1 VLVHLLQSSPQQA
14 EYEVAGPGGGAG
26 TEEAFVSRFTETMFR
41 NAREST
47 KGMVTGE
54 PHAPVRHTWREVH
67 QRARQVAGGLA
78 AAGVGHGD
86 AVGVLA
92 GAPVE
97 IAPTAQGLWMRGA
110 SLTMLH
116 QPTPRTDLAV
126 WAEDSTTVIDMIEA
140 KAVIVSDPF
149 LPAVPVLEERG
160 VEVLTFEQLLASDP
174 IDPIETDE
182 DDLALMQLT
191 SGSTGSPKAVQI
203 THRNVCSNAE
213 AMFIGAQYDVENDV
227 MVSWLPCFHDM
238 GMIGFL
244 TVPMYFG
251 AELVKVTPMDFLRDT
266 LLWAK
271 LIDKYKGTMTA
282 APNFAYSLFAKRLRK
297 QAKPGQFD
305 LSTLRFALSG
315 AEPVEPTDVEDLIDA
330 GKPFGLQPEAI
341 LPAYGMAETTLAV
354 SFSECNAGLVVDEV
368 DADLLAAL
376 RRAVPATRGNTRRL
390 ASLGP
395 LLDGLEVRIVD
406 EDGTILP
413 TRGVGVIELRGE
425 SLTPGYLTMGGFM
438 PAQDEHGWYDTGDL
452 GYQMENGHVVVCG
465 RVKDVIIMAGRN
477 IYPTD
482 IERAAGRVD
491 GVRPGCAVA
500 VRLDAGHSRET
511 FAVAVESNAF
521 EDPAEVRRIEHQVAH
536 EVLREVDVRPR
547 NVVVLGPGTIPKT
560 PSGKLRRANSV
571 TLVT

>member
-1 VLVHLLQSSPQQA
+1 M
-14 EYEVAGPGGGAG
+14 
-26 TEEAFVSRFTETMFR
+26 SRFTEKMFR

-54 PHAPVRHTWREVH
+54 PETPVRHTWGEVH
-67 QRARQVAGGLA
+67 ERARQIAGGLA
-78 AAGVGHGD
+78 AIDVGHGD

-126 WAEDSTTVIDMIEA
+126 WAEDTTTVIDMIEA
-140 KAVIVSDPF
+140 KAVVISEPF
-149 LPAVPVLEERG
+149 MAAAPVLEERG
-160 VEVLTFEQLLASDP
+160 VKVVTVEQLLASDP
-174 IDPIETDE
+174 IDPIEAGE

-203 THRNVCSNAE
+203 THRNLFANLE
-213 AMFIGAQYDVENDV
+213 AMYISAEYNEETDV
-227 MVSWLPCFHDM
+227 MVSWLPLFHDM
-238 GMIGFL
+238 GMIGFM

-251 AELVKVTPMDFLRDT
+251 GELVKVTPMDFMRDT

-271 LIDKYKGTMTA
+271 LIDKYQGTMTA

-315 AEPVEPTDVEDLIDA
+315 AEPVEPSDVEDLCDA
-330 GKPFGLQPEAI
+330 GAPFGLKPEAI
-341 LPAYGMAETTLAV
+341 LPAYGMAEITLAV
-354 SFSECNAGLVVDEV
+354 AFSECGAGLVVDEV
-368 DADLLAAL
+368 DADLMAAL
-376 RRAVPATRGNTRRL
+376 RRAVPATKGNTRRL

-395 LLDGLEVRIVD
+395 LLQGIEARIVD
-406 EDGTILP
+406 EDGNVLP
-413 TRGVGVIELRGE
+413 KRGVGVIELRGE
-425 SLTPGYLTMGGFM
+425 SVSPGYLTMGGFIS
-438 PAQDEHGWYDTGDL
+438 AQDRHGWYDTGDL
-452 GYQMENGHVVVCG
+452 GYQMDNGHIVVCG

-482 IERAAGRVD
+482 IERAAGRVS

-500 VRLDAGHSRET
+500 VRLDAGHTRET
-511 FAVAVESNAF
+511 FAVAVESNAH

-536 EVLREVDVRPR
+536 EVLKEVDVRPR

-560 PSGKLRRANSV
+560 PSGKLRRSTSV

>member
-1 VLVHLLQSSPQQA
+1 
-14 EYEVAGPGGGAG
+14 
-26 TEEAFVSRFTETMFR
+26 VSRFTEKMFR
-41 NAREST
+41 NARETT

-54 PHAPVRHTWREVH
+54 PHTPVRHTWGEVH
-67 QRARQVAGGLA
+67 ERARRIAGGLA
-78 AAGVGHGD
+78 AFGVGHGD

-97 IAPTAQGLWMRGA
+97 IAPAAQGLWMRGA

-116 QPTPRTDLAV
+116 QPTPRTDLV
-126 WAEDSTTVIDMIEA
+126 LWAEDTTTVIDMIEA
-140 KAVIVSDPF
+140 KVVLISDPF
-149 LPAVPVLEERG
+149 MVAKPVLEERG
-160 VEVLTFEQLLASDP
+160 IKVLTIEELLAADP
-174 IDPIETDE
+174 IDPIGVDE

-203 THRNVCSNAE
+203 THRNLFANLE
-213 AMFIGAQYDVENDV
+213 AMYISAQYNADTDV
-227 MVSWLPCFHDM
+227 MVSWLPLFHDM

-244 TVPMYFG
+244 AVPMYFG
-251 AELVKVTPMDFLRDT
+251 GELVKVTPMDFMRDV

-271 LIDKYKGTMTA
+271 LIHKYKGTMTA

-315 AEPVEPTDVEDLIDA
+315 AEPVEPADVEDLNDA
-330 GKPFGLQPEAI
+330 GAPFGLRRTAI
-341 LPAYGMAETTLAV
+341 LPAYGMAEITLAV
-354 SFSECNAGLVVDEV
+354 AFSECGAGLVVDEV

-376 RRAVPATRGNTRRL
+376 RRAVPATKGNTRRL

-395 LLDGLEVRIVD
+395 LLQGIETRIVD
-406 EDGTILP
+406 EDGNVLP
-413 TRGVGVIELRGE
+413 SRGVGVIELRSE
-425 SLTPGYLTMGGFM
+425 SVTPGYLTMAGFM
-438 PAQDEHGWYDTGDL
+438 PAQDEQGWYDTGDL
-452 GYQMENGHVVVCG
+452 GYQMENGHVIVCG

-482 IERAAGRVD
+482 IERAAGRVE

-521 EDPAEVRRIEHQVAH
+521 EDPIEVRRIEHQVAH
-536 EVLREVDVRPR
+536 EVLNEVDMRPR

>member
-1 VLVHLLQSSPQQA
+1 M
-14 EYEVAGPGGGAG
+14 
-26 TEEAFVSRFTETMFR
+26 SRFTENMFR
-41 NAREST
+41 NARESK

-54 PHAPVRHTWREVH
+54 PHQPVRHTWLEVH
-67 QRARQVAGGLA
+67 ERARRVAGGLA
-78 AAGVGHGD
+78 AAGIGHGD
-86 AVGVLA
+86 GVGVLA

-116 QPTPRTDLAV
+116 QPTPRTDLEL
-126 WAEDSTTVIDMIEA
+126 WAKDTTTVVDMIEA

-149 LPAVPVLEERG
+149 MPAAPVLEQRG
-160 VEVLTFEQLLASDP
+160 IKVLTIEQLLASDP
-174 IDPIETDE
+174 IDPIDTDE

-191 SGSTGSPKAVQI
+191 SGSTGSPKAVHI
-203 THRNVCSNAE
+203 THRNIYSNAE
-213 AMFIGAQYDVENDV
+213 AMFIGAKMDPSGNDV
-227 MVSWLPCFHDM
+227 MLSWLPCFHDM
-238 GMIGFL
+238 GMVGFL

-251 AELVKVTPMDFLRDT
+251 VELVKVTPMDFLRDT

-271 LIDKYKGTMTA
+271 LIDKYGGTMTA
-282 APNFAYSLFAKRLRK
+282 APNFAYALFAKRLRN
-297 QAKPGQFD
+297 QATPGQFD

-315 AEPVEPTDVEDLIDA
+315 AEPVDPADVEDLIDA
-330 GKPFGLQPEAI
+330 GKPFGLRPEAVM
-341 LPAYGMAETTLAV
+341 PAYGMAETTLAV
-354 SFSECNAGLVVDEV
+354 SFSELGDGLVVDEV

-376 RRAVPATRGNTRRL
+376 RRAVPATKGNTRRL

-395 LLDGLEVRIVD
+395 LLTGIEARIVD
-406 EDGTILP
+406 DDGAVLP

-425 SLTPGYLTMGGFM
+425 PLTPGYTTMGGFI
-438 PAQDEHGWYDTGDL
+438 PAQDENGWYDTGDL
-452 GYQMENGHVVVCG
+452 GYLMENGHIVVCG

-482 IERAAGRVD
+482 IERAAGRVA

-500 VRLDAGHSRET
+500 VRLDAGHARES
-511 FAVAVESNAF
+511 FAVAVESNAYQ
-521 EDPAEVRRIEHQVAH
+521 DAAEVRRIEHQVAH
-536 EVLREVDVRPR
+536 EVVSEVDLRPR

-560 PSGKLRRANSV
+560 PSGKLRRATSV

>member
-1 VLVHLLQSSPQQA
+1 
-14 EYEVAGPGGGAG
+14 
-26 TEEAFVSRFTETMFR
+26 VSRFTEKMYR
-41 NAREST
+41 NARNAT
-47 KGMVTGE
+47 TGMVTGE
-54 PHAPVRHTWREVH
+54 PHAPVRHTWGEVH
-67 QRARQVAGGLA
+67 ERARRIAGGLA

-97 IAPTAQGLWMRGA
+97 IAPTAQALWMRGA

-116 QPTPRTDLAV
+116 QPTPRTDLQV
-126 WAEDSTTVIDMIEA
+126 WAKDTTTVIDMIEA
-140 KAVIVSDPF
+140 AAVIVSDPF
-149 LPAVPVLEERG
+149 MPALPVLEERG
-160 VEVLTFEQLLASDP
+160 IKAVTVEQLLAADP
-174 IDPIETDE
+174 IDPVDTDE
-182 DDLALMQLT
+182 DDVALMQLT
-191 SGSTGSPKAVQI
+191 SGSTGSPKGVVI
-203 THRNVCSNAE
+203 THRNMYSNAE
-213 AMFIGAQYDVENDV
+213 AMFIGAQYDVDKDV

-244 TVPMYFG
+244 TVPMFFG

-297 QAKPGQFD
+297 QAQPGQFD

-315 AEPVEPTDVEDLIDA
+315 AEPVEPADVEDLIDA
-330 GKPFGLQPEAI
+330 GASFGLKPEAI

-354 SFSECNAGLVVDEV
+354 SFSECGAGLVVDEV

-376 RRAVPATRGNTRRL
+376 HRAVPAAKGHTRRL

-395 LLDGLEVRIVD
+395 LLEGLEARILD
-406 EDGTILP
+406 EDGNLLP
-413 TRGVGVIELRGE
+413 TRGVGIIELRGE
-425 SLTPGYLTMGGFM
+425 SLTPGYVTMGGFV

-452 GYQMENGHVVVCG
+452 GYLMENGHVVVCG

-482 IERAAGRVD
+482 IERAACRVE

-511 FAVAVESNAF
+511 FAVAVESNNWQ
-521 EDPAEVRRIEHQVAH
+521 DPAEVRRIEHRVAH
-536 EVLREVDVRPR
+536 EVVTEVDMRPR

-571 TLVT
+571 SLVS

>member
-1 VLVHLLQSSPQQA
+1 M
-14 EYEVAGPGGGAG
+14 
-26 TEEAFVSRFTETMFR
+26 SRFTENMFR
-41 NAREST
+41 RAHEST
-47 KGMVTGE
+47 KGMVTGD
-54 PHAPVRHTWREVH
+54 PHQPVRHTWLEVY

-86 AVGVLA
+86 VVGVLA
-92 GAPVE
+92 GQPVE

-116 QPTPRTDLAV
+116 QPTPRTDLQL
-126 WAEDSTTVIDMIEA
+126 WANDTTTVIDMIEA

-149 LPAVPVLEERG
+149 MAAAPVLTERG
-160 VEVLTFEQLLASDP
+160 IRVLTAEQLLASDP
-174 IDPIETDE
+174 IDPIATGE

-191 SGSTGSPKAVQI
+191 SGSTGSPKAVHI
-203 THRNVCSNAE
+203 THRNIYSNAE
-213 AMFIGAQYDVENDV
+213 AMFISAKMDPSGNDV
-227 MVSWLPCFHDM
+227 MLSWLPCFHDM
-238 GMIGFL
+238 GMVGFL

-251 AELVKVTPMDFLRDT
+251 VELVKVTPMDFLRDT

-271 LIDKYKGTMTA
+271 LIDKYGGTMTA
-282 APNFAYSLFAKRLRK
+282 APNFAYALFAKRLRN
-297 QAKPGQFD
+297 QATPGQFD

-315 AEPVEPTDVEDLIDA
+315 AEPVDPADVEDLIEA
-330 GKPFGLQPEAI
+330 GKPFGLRPEAI
-341 LPAYGMAETTLAV
+341 MPAYGMAETTLAV
-354 SFSECNAGLVVDEV
+354 SFSELGDGLVVDEV

-376 RRAVPATRGNTRRL
+376 RRAVPATKGNTRRL

-395 LLDGLEVRIVD
+395 LLQGLEARIVD
-406 EDGTILP
+406 EDGNVLP

-425 SLTPGYLTMGGFM
+425 PVTPGYTTMGGFI

-452 GYQMENGHVVVCG
+452 GYLMDNGHIVVCG

-482 IERAAGRVD
+482 IERAAGRVE

-521 EDPAEVRRIEHQVAH
+521 EDPVAVRRIEHQVAH
-536 EVLREVDVRPR
+536 EVVSEVDVRPR

>member
-1 VLVHLLQSSPQQA
+1 VLTRLLHSGAQQVDDEIRCLGA
-14 EYEVAGPGGGAG
+14 PAG

-41 NAREST
+41 NAREGS

-54 PHAPVRHTWREVH
+54 PQAPVRHTWGEVH
-67 QRARQVAGGLA
+67 QRARRVAGGLQ

-86 AVGVLA
+86 AIGVLA

-116 QPTPRTDLAV
+116 QPTPRTDLV
-126 WAEDSTTVIDMIEA
+126 LWAEDTMTVIDMIEA
-140 KAVIVSDPF
+140 KAVIVSEPF
-149 LPAVPVLEERG
+149 LVAIPVLEEKG
-160 VEVLTFEQLLASDP
+160 IKVLTVADLLAAEP
-174 IDPIETDE
+174 IDPIEVGE

-203 THRNVCSNAE
+203 THANIYSNAE
-213 AMFIGAQYDVENDV
+213 AMFIGAQYDVEKDV

-238 GMIGFL
+238 GMVGFL
-244 TVPMYFG
+244 TIPMYFG

-282 APNFAYSLFAKRLRK
+282 APNFAYALLAKRLRRN
-297 QAKPGQFD
+297 AKPGDFD

-315 AEPVEPTDVEDLIDA
+315 AEPVEPADVEDLLDA
-330 GKPFGLQPEAI
+330 GRPFGLNPSAI

-395 LLDGLEVRIVD
+395 LLKDLEIRVVG

-413 TRGVGVIELRGE
+413 SRGVGVIELRGE

-438 PAQDEHGWYDTGDL
+438 PAQDEQGWYDTGDL

-500 VRLDAGHSRET
+500 VRLDAGHARET

-536 EVLREVDVRPR
+536 EVLKEVDVRPR

-571 TLVT
+571 PLVT

>member
-1 VLVHLLQSSPQQA
+1 M
-14 EYEVAGPGGGAG
+14 
-26 TEEAFVSRFTETMFR
+26 SRFTEKMFR

-54 PHAPVRHTWREVH
+54 PYKPVRHTWAEVH
-67 QRARQVAGGLA
+67 QRARRVAGGLA
-78 AAGVGHGD
+78 TAGVGHGD

-126 WAEDSTTVIDMIEA
+126 WAEDTATVIDMIEA
-140 KAVIVSDPF
+140 KVVVVSDPF
-149 LPAVPVLEERG
+149 MAAAPVLAERAIK
-160 VEVLTFEQLLASDP
+160 VLTVEELLTFDP
-174 IDPIETDE
+174 IDPVETGE

-203 THRNVCSNAE
+203 THRNIYSNAE
-213 AMFIGAQYDVENDV
+213 AMFIGAKMDPSGNDV
-227 MVSWLPCFHDM
+227 MLSWLPCFHDM

-244 TVPMYFG
+244 TVPMFFG
-251 AELVKVTPMDFLRDT
+251 VELVKVTPMDFLRDT

-282 APNFAYSLFAKRLRK
+282 APNFAYALFAKRLRK

-305 LSTLRFALSG
+305 LSSLRFALSG
-315 AEPVEPTDVEDLIDA
+315 AEPVDPADVEDLIEA
-330 GKPFGLQPEAI
+330 GKPFGLRPEAVM
-341 LPAYGMAETTLAV
+341 PAYGMAETTLAV
-354 SFSECNAGLVVDEV
+354 SFSELGDGLVVDEV
-368 DADLLAAL
+368 DADLLGAL
-376 RRAVPATRGNTRRL
+376 RRAIPATKGNTRRF

-395 LLDGLEVRIVD
+395 LLEGLEARIVD
-406 EDGTILP
+406 PDGNVLP
-413 TRGVGVIELRGE
+413 PRGVGVIELRGE
-425 SLTPGYLTMGGFM
+425 PVTPGYITMGGFIS
-438 PAQDEHGWYDTGDL
+438 AQDEHGWYDTGDL
-452 GYQMENGHVVVCG
+452 GYLMENGHIVVCG

-482 IERAAGRVD
+482 IERAAGRVP

-536 EVLREVDVRPR
+536 EVITEVDVRPR

-560 PSGKLRRANSV
+560 PSGKLRRSNSV
-571 TLVT
+571 ALVT

>member
-1 VLVHLLQSSPQQA
+1 M
-14 EYEVAGPGGGAG
+14 
-26 TEEAFVSRFTETMFR
+26 SRFTDKMYY
-41 NAREST
+41 NARTSQR
-47 KGMVTGE
+47 GMVTGE
-54 PHAPVRHTWREVH
+54 PHEPVRHTWGEVH
-67 QRARQVAGGLA
+67 ERARRVAGGLA
-78 AAGVGHGD
+78 AAGIGPGD
-86 AVGVLA
+86 KIGVLA
-92 GAPVE
+92 GFPVE
-97 IAPTAQGLWMRGA
+97 IAPTVQGIWMRGG

-126 WAEDSTTVIDMIEA
+126 WAEDTMNVIGMIEA
-140 KAVIVSDPF
+140 KAVVVSEPF
-149 LPAVPVLEERG
+149 LVAIPVLEEKG
-160 VEVLTFEQLLASDP
+160 LQVLKVGDLLAAEP
-174 IDPIETDE
+174 IDPVETGE

-203 THRNVCSNAE
+203 THRNIYSNAE
-213 AMFIGAQYDVENDV
+213 AMFIGAEYDVDKDV

-238 GMIGFL
+238 GMVGFL
-244 TVPMYFG
+244 TIPMYFG

-282 APNFAYSLFAKRLRK
+282 APNFAYALFAKRLRR
-297 QAKPGQFD
+297 QAKPGEYD

-315 AEPVEPTDVEDLIDA
+315 AEPVDPADVEDLIDA
-330 GKPFGLQPEAI
+330 GKPFGLTASAI
-341 LPAYGMAETTLAV
+341 LPAYGMAETCLAV
-354 SFSECNAGLVVDEV
+354 SFSPCNAGLVVDEV

-376 RRAVPATRGNTRRL
+376 RRAVPASKGNTRRL

-395 LLDGLEVRIVD
+395 LLRDLEARVVD
-406 EDGTILP
+406 EDGNVLP
-413 TRGVGVIELRGE
+413 ERGVGVIQLRGE
-425 SLTPGYLTMGGFM
+425 SVTPGYITMAGFL
-438 PAQDEHGWYDTGDL
+438 PTQDENGWYDTGDL
-452 GYQMENGHVVVCG
+452 GYITEEQNVVVCG

-482 IERAAGRVD
+482 IERAAGRVE

-511 FAVAVESNAF
+511 FAVAVESNAWQ
-521 EDPAEVRRIEHQVAH
+521 DPVEVRRIEHQVAH
-536 EVLREVDVRPR
+536 EVVTEVDVRPR

-571 TLVT
+571 ELVTG

>member
-1 VLVHLLQSSPQQA
+1 M
-14 EYEVAGPGGGAG
+14 
-26 TEEAFVSRFTETMFR
+26 SRFTDKMYY
-41 NAREST
+41 NARTSQR
-47 KGMVTGE
+47 GMVTGE
-54 PHAPVRHTWREVH
+54 PHEPVRHTWGEVH
-67 QRARQVAGGLA
+67 ERARRIAGGLA
-78 AAGVGHGD
+78 AAGIGPGD
-86 AVGVLA
+86 KIGVLA
-92 GAPVE
+92 GFPVE
-97 IAPTAQGLWMRGA
+97 IAPTVQGIWMRGG

-126 WAEDSTTVIDMIEA
+126 WAEDTMNVISMIEA
-140 KAVIVSDPF
+140 KAVIVSEPF
-149 LPAVPVLEERG
+149 LVAIPVLEEKG
-160 VEVLTFEQLLASDP
+160 LQVLKVGDLLEAEP
-174 IDPIETDE
+174 IDPLETGE

-203 THRNVCSNAE
+203 THRNIHSNAE
-213 AMFIGAQYDVENDV
+213 AMFIGAEYDVETDV

-238 GMIGFL
+238 GMVGFL
-244 TVPMYFG
+244 TIPMYFG

-282 APNFAYSLFAKRLRK
+282 APNFAYALLAKRLRR
-297 QAKPGQFD
+297 QAKQGDFD

-315 AEPVEPTDVEDLIDA
+315 AEPVEPGDVEDLIDA
-330 GKPFGLQPEAI
+330 GKPFGLKASAI
-341 LPAYGMAETTLAV
+341 LPAYGMAETCLAV
-354 SFSECNAGLVVDEV
+354 SFSPCNAGLVVDEV

-376 RRAVPATRGNTRRL
+376 RRAVPASKGNTRRL

-395 LLDGLEVRIVD
+395 LLRDLEARIVD
-406 EDGTILP
+406 EDGNVLP
-413 TRGVGVIELRGE
+413 ERGVGVIQLRGE
-425 SLTPGYLTMGGFM
+425 SVTPGYITMAGFL
-438 PAQDEHGWYDTGDL
+438 PTQDENGWYDTGDL
-452 GYQMENGHVVVCG
+452 GYITEEQNVVVCG

-482 IERAAGRVD
+482 IERAAGRVQ

-511 FAVAVESNAF
+511 FAVAVESNAWQ
-521 EDPAEVRRIEHQVAH
+521 DPAEVRRIEHQVAH
-536 EVLREVDVRPR
+536 EVVTEVDVRPR

-571 TLVT
+571 ELVTG

>member
-1 VLVHLLQSSPQQA
+1 M
-14 EYEVAGPGGGAG
+14 
-26 TEEAFVSRFTETMFR
+26 SRFTDNMFR
-41 NAREST
+41 SAREST

-54 PHAPVRHTWREVH
+54 PHHPVRHTWGEVH
-67 QRARQVAGGLA
+67 ERARRIAGGLA
-78 AAGVGHGD
+78 AAGVGPGD

-97 IAPTAQGLWMRGA
+97 IAPTAQGVWIRAA

-126 WAEDSTTVIDMIEA
+126 WAEDTMTVVDMIDA
-140 KAVIVSDPF
+140 KAVIISDPF
-149 LPAVPVLEERG
+149 LAAMPVLQEKG
-160 VEVLTFEQLLASDP
+160 LKVLTVAELLAADP
-174 IDPIETDE
+174 IDPVEAGE

-203 THRNVCSNAE
+203 THRNIYSNAE
-213 AMFIGAQYDVENDV
+213 AMFVSAEYDVEKDV

-251 AELVKVTPMDFLRDT
+251 AELVKITPMDFLRDT

-282 APNFAYSLFAKRLRK
+282 APNFAYALFAKRLRK
-297 QAKPGQFD
+297 QATPGQFD

-315 AEPVEPTDVEDLIDA
+315 AEPVEPADVEDLIDA
-330 GKPFGLQPEAI
+330 GRPFGLKPSAI
-341 LPAYGMAETTLAV
+341 LPAYGMAETVLAV
-354 SFSECNAGLVVDEV
+354 SFSKCGAGLVVDEV

-376 RRAVPATRGNTRRL
+376 RRAVPATKGNTRRL

-395 LLDGLEVRIVD
+395 LLEGIEIRIVD
-406 EDGTILP
+406 EHGNSLP
-413 TRGVGVIELRGE
+413 PRGVGVIQLRGE
-425 SLTPGYLTMGGFM
+425 PVTPGYLTMAGFL

-482 IERAAGRVD
+482 IERAAGRVE

-511 FAVAVESNAF
+511 FAVAVESNAWQ
-521 EDPAEVRRIEHQVAH
+521 DPAEVRRIEHQVAH
-536 EVLREVDVRPR
+536 EVVTEVDMRPR
-547 NVVVLGPGTIPKT
+547 NVVVLGPGSIPKT

-571 TLVT
+571 ALVT

>member
-1 VLVHLLQSSPQQA
+1 M
-14 EYEVAGPGGGAG
+14 
-26 TEEAFVSRFTETMFR
+26 SRFTEKMYR
-41 NAREST
+41 NARSVST
-47 KGMVTGE
+47 GMVTGE
-54 PHAPVRHTWREVH
+54 PHAPLRHTWGEVH
-67 QRARQVAGGLA
+67 EKARRVAGGLA
-78 AAGVGHGD
+78 AAGVGYGD
-86 AVGVLA
+86 AVGILA

-116 QPTPRTDLAV
+116 QPTPRTDLLL
-126 WAEDSTTVIDMIEA
+126 WAEDTMTIIGMIEA
-140 KAVIVSDPF
+140 KVVVVSHPF
-149 LPAVPVLEERG
+149 MDAIPVLEERG
-160 VEVLTFEQLLASDP
+160 TKVLTVEQLLAGDP
-174 IDPIETDE
+174 IDPVDTDE

-203 THRNVCSNAE
+203 THRNLYSNAE
-213 AMFIGAQYDVENDV
+213 AMFIGAKYDVEKDV
-227 MVSWLPCFHDM
+227 MISWLPLFHDM

-251 AELVKVTPMDFLRDT
+251 AELVKVTPIDFLRDT

-282 APNFAYSLFAKRLRK
+282 APNFAYALFAKRLRK
-297 QAKPGQFD
+297 QAVPGQFD

-315 AEPVEPTDVEDLIDA
+315 AEPVEPADVEDLIDA

-354 SFSECNAGLVVDEV
+354 SFSECGAGLVVDEV

-376 RRAVPATRGNTRRL
+376 RRAVPATKGNTRRL

-395 LLDGLEVRIVD
+395 LLEGLEARIID
-406 EDGTILP
+406 EHGNVMP
-413 TRGVGVIELRGE
+413 PRGVGVIELRGE
-425 SLTPGYLTMGGFM
+425 PLTPGYITMGGFV
-438 PAQDEHGWYDTGDL
+438 PAQDERGWYDTGDL
-452 GYQMENGHVVVCG
+452 GYQLENGHVVVCG

-482 IERAAGRVD
+482 IERAAGRVQ

-511 FAVAVESNAF
+511 FAVAVESNAYQ
-521 EDPAEVRRIEHQVAH
+521 DPAEVRRIEHQVAH
-536 EVLREVDVRPR
+536 EVVAEVDVRPR

-571 TLVT
+571 SLVI